1 MKLKRFVPFILD
13 IGADARDSE
22 YVRLIKRIWY
32 AATTASLPISLLS
45 ALSEVRAGHGM
56 LAASFFFAFLL
67 FLAVLV
73 DGARAP
79 RHFERNALIVL
90 VFFVLAPAIITVT
103 AGGIWRASGSI
114 MIGLLGPLFALM
126 LPDKRW
132 AFCLF
137 GLYVALVLILTG
149 IWPFPGDRAFLA
161 AGFDQFQFWLGFVVL
176 LAFVFGGM
184 YFFVVQRD
192 KAHRLLGLE
201 KDKSES
207 LLRRIEKDVE
217 QAAEIQKRL
226 LPARDPVLEGF
237 DISGANIP
245 CYQVGGDYYDFV
257 PIDADRLG
265 LVIADVSGKGISA
278 ALLMAS
284 LRAALL
290 AEVHPG
296 FDIERMAV
304 RLSDFIHRS
313 SASNGFI
320 TFFFGE
326 LDRRTGELRYIN
338 AGHNPPFVA
347 RRTGGFA
354 ALGTS
359 GFPLGMFPGANYEP
373 GTVRLDE
380 GDTAVLFTDGITE
393 ARNGAREE
401 YSEERLRGAV
411 AGHPELAARELCR
424 AVLEEAH
431 AFACATEPSDDITLV
446 VVKRNPGLGSS

>member
-1 MKLKRFVPFILD
+1 M
-13 IGADARDSE
+13 
-22 YVRLIKRIWY
+22 
-32 AATTASLPISLLS
+32 
-45 ALSEVRAGHGM
+45 
-56 LAASFFFAFLL
+56 
-67 FLAVLV
+67 
-73 DGARAP
+73 
-79 RHFERNALIVL
+79 
-90 VFFVLAPAIITVT
+90 
-103 AGGIWRASGSI
+103 
-114 MIGLLGPLFALM
+114 
-126 LPDKRW
+126 
-132 AFCLF
+132 
-137 GLYVALVLILTG
+137 
-149 IWPFPGDRAFLA
+149 
-161 AGFDQFQFWLGFVVL
+161 
-176 LAFVFGGM
+176 
-184 YFFVVQRD
+184 
-192 KAHRLLGLE
+192 
-201 KDKSES
+201 
-207 LLRRIEKDVE
+207 
-217 QAAEIQKRL
+217 
-226 LPARDPVLEGF
+226 
-237 DISGANIP
+237 
-245 CYQVGGDYYDFV
+245 
-257 PIDADRLG
+257 
-265 LVIADVSGKGISA
+265 
-278 ALLMAS
+278 LMAS

>member
-1 MKLKRFVPFILD
+1 MNPKRFVFFILD

-32 AATTASLPISLLS
+32 AATAASLPMSLLT
-45 ALSEVRAGHGM
+45 ALSEFLAGHTM
-56 LAASFFFAFLL
+56 LAAAFLFSFLL
-67 FLAVLV
+67 FLAVLA
-73 DGARAP
+73 DGARTP
-79 RHFERNALIVL
+79 NHFERNTLIVL
-90 VFFVLAPAIITVT
+90 VFFVLAPAFITVS
-103 AGGIWRASGSI
+103 AGGIWRAGGGI

-137 GLYVALVLILTG
+137 GLYIALVLILTG

-176 LAFVFGGM
+176 LAFVFGGL

-304 RLSDFIHRS
+304 RLSDFI
-313 SASNGFI
+313 

-354 ALGTS
+354 ALSAS

-411 AGHPELAARELCR
+411 AGHPELTAREFCR
-424 AVLEEAH
+424 AVLEEAY